1 MKRIVIDFDGG
12 LNTMNIKFEIKIL
25 ENKIRNKLNVPRQ
38 NETVNIEDG
47 RKFVQ

>member
-1 MKRIVIDFDGG
+1 
-12 LNTMNIKFEIKIL
+12 MNIKFEIKIL